1 MEFVRY
7 PGPSQDAL
15 ALLGS
20 RHPSSLPLIYP
31 GRPMNRSFATSLLL
45 LTLLGLGACTQT
57 TTVPSTPTMTPTP
70 DAQGPETTPP
80 ETATDGAETMV
91 TEDYTV
97 LAGQRVGQVTTT
109 TSRQQLADLYGEDNL
124 EDTEVPVGEGFTEPG
139 TVVSFDNQPQ
149 FTVVW
154 LDAGRSRPLMAKDF
168 NPTWQ
173 TPEGIGVGTPY
184 ATLQQQLGPFQLY
197 GFGWDYGGTLSLEG
211 SQLDAYYGLLLL
223 RVEPSQAS
231 IDANPEAFQT
241 TSGDRLLPS
250 TDPNL
255 AQLDIQVSDMMVYL
269 NEPME

>member
-1 MEFVRY
+1 
-7 PGPSQDAL
+7 
-15 ALLGS
+15 
-20 RHPSSLPLIYP
+20 
-31 GRPMNRSFATSLLL
+31 MNRSFATSLLL